1 MKKVFKSLFG
11 YNSIIYIGNIYEFNK
26 EEYKKLMIIHYD
38 LIDISF
44 WIRQLIMNYN
54 EKKIIKKIIKNY
66 FKYMREISFGI
77 IQIYQLK
84 YL

>member
-1 MKKVFKSLFG
+1 MKKVFKSTFG
-11 YNSIIYIGNIYEFNK
+11 YNSFIYIGNIYQFNK
-26 EEYKKLMIIHYD
+26 EEYKKLLINHYD

-66 FKYMREISFGI
+66 FTYMREISYGM
-77 IQIYQLK
+77 IQIHKLK

>member
-66 FKYMREISFGI
+66 FKYMKEISFGI

>member
-1 MKKVFKSLFG
+1 MKKVFKSTFG
-11 YNSIIYIGNIYEFNK
+11 YNSIIYIGNIYQFNK
-26 EEYKKLMIIHYD
+26 EEYKKLLITHYD

-66 FKYMREISFGI
+66 FTYMREISYGM
-77 IQIYQLK
+77 IQIHKLK

>member
-1 MKKVFKSLFG
+1 MKKVFKSTFG
-11 YNSIIYIGNIYEFNK
+11 YNSIIYIGNIYQFNK
-26 EEYKKLMIIHYD
+26 EEYKKLLITYYD

-66 FKYMREISFGI
+66 FTYMREISYGM
-77 IQIYQLK
+77 IQIHKLK